1 MENRE
6 LIRQAKMLAL
16 LEEQEAKKR
25 QMEEE
30 MERWK
35 EQEEKMAAI
44 QAEEEKEKEE
54 VEEEEERPLER
65 RRGGGSTS
73 KDAEIVERAQ
83 EWAAHL
89 ELGED
94 QEAKMAVPEEERE
107 AARRQ
112 IEAERDPVKR
122 VAKEEEQRMAS
133 RYRLSQ
139 ERVRRLEAAERADK
153 DLRAVEVRMG
163 KIRAETELAT
173 KLDTLIQS
181 VEALLVAQREQMQYE
196 RSQDIKIDA
205 IRAGFKDFTCDM
217 MNHLLTEE
225 HIAINRNREFCTG
238 AIEGA
243 KLAAPKKRSR
253 PHHVARKSRFVVVY
267 LDDILVFSKT
277 LEEHEGHLRQ
287 ILSKLRESNFKI
299 NPKKCEW
306 AKTQV
311 LYLGHVLDDDGIG
324 PEDNKIASIR
334 DWPTPKTLTELR
346 SFLGL
351 ANYYRKFVRNFSTI
365 AAPLRRLLKKE
376 AIWKWDQDCTSDF
389 KKLKNALIEYP
400 VLKVVDPSLPFAVT
414 TDASQYGIGVV
425 M

>member
-1 MENRE
+1 MVTLRSGTVTTPYSKEQEERAAALLREKKEKMEKRE

-35 EQEEKMAAI
+35 KEQEEKMAAI
-44 QAEEEKEKEE
+44 QVEEEEEKEE

-73 KDAEIVERAQ
+73 KEVEIAERAQ

-89 ELGED
+89 KLGED
-94 QEAKMAVPEEERE
+94 KEAEMAVPEEETE

-122 VAKEEEQRMAS
+122 GAKEEEQRMAW

-153 DLRAVEVRMG
+153 DLRASEVRMG

-173 KLDTLIQS
+173 KSDTLIQS

-205 IRAGFKDFTCDM
+205 IRAGFKDFACDM
-217 MNHLLTEE
+217 MKHLLTEV
-225 HIAINRNREFCTG
+225 HIAINRTQEFCTG

-243 KLAAPKKRSR
+243 KLAAPKEEEPAPPR
-253 PHHVARKSRFVVVY
+253 PEKVKVRFPR
-267 LDDILVFSKT
+267 T
-277 LEEHEGHLRQ
+277 LQ
-287 ILSKLRESNFKI
+287 
-299 NPKKCEW
+299 
-306 AKTQV
+306 
-311 LYLGHVLDDDGIG
+311 
-324 PEDNKIASIR
+324 
-334 DWPTPKTLTELR
+334 
-346 SFLGL
+346 
-351 ANYYRKFVRNFSTI
+351 
-365 AAPLRRLLKKE
+365 
-376 AIWKWDQDCTSDF
+376 
-389 KKLKNALIEYP
+389 
-400 VLKVVDPSLPFAVT
+400 
-414 TDASQYGIGVV
+414 
-425 M
+425 